1 MGEFERVVESQVER
15 EFARAFKALQAGEA
29 CEIPII
35 GDPFPPPQYRDGLKE
50 RAAWALR
57 ARKWFEFEAPL
68 WAQPL
73 PLKRDDCHALFNQ
86 PNRRLR
92 PVGQYGI
99 ALRSMGWEYKR
110 AIPFERYCAQV
121 L

>member
-1 MGEFERVVESQVER
+1 MRRRGEKGGLPMSEYKSDYDRILATAMGEFERVVESQVER

-73 PLKRDDCHALFNQ
+73 PLKRDD
-86 PNRRLR
+86 
-92 PVGQYGI
+92 
-99 ALRSMGWEYKR
+99 
-110 AIPFERYCAQV
+110 
-121 L
+121 